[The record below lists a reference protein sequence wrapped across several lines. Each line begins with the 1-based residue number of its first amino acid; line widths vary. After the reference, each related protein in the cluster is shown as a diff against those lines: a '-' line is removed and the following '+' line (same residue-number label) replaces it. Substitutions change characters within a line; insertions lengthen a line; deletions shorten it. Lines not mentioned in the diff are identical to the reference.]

1 MTLRHLYYFLKPVMP
16 RRLQIELRRR
26 YAARLHREHAAV
38 WPIDVRA
45 AKARDGWRGWPDGK
59 RFALVLT
66 HDVDTAR
73 GHERCLELMEVEK
86 SLGFRSCFNL
96 VPKRYDVSSDLRKIL
111 VDNGF
116 EVGVHGLYHD
126 GRYFESKEEFDR
138 RAVHIN
144 RYLREWCA
152 VGFRAPSML
161 HNLEWIGELDIEY
174 DASTFDTDPFE
185 PQPDGVCTI
194 YPFRV
199 GVPDRGNGYIELP
212 YTLPQDFL
220 LFVLLGHKDTRVWK
234 KKLDWIAGQGGMALM
249 LTHPDYMLFNGCK
262 PGIETYPVDYYR
274 AFLEYVKSTYEGQYW
289 HALPRD
295 VASYVS
301 NSLGK

>member
-1 MTLRHLYYFLKPVMP
+1 
-16 RRLQIELRRR
+16 
-26 YAARLHREHAAV
+26 
-38 WPIDVRA
+38 
-45 AKARDGWRGWPDGK
+45 
-59 RFALVLT
+59 
-66 HDVDTAR
+66 
-73 GHERCLELMEVEK
+73 
-86 SLGFRSCFNL
+86 
-96 VPKRYDVSSDLRKIL
+96 
-111 VDNGF
+111 
-116 EVGVHGLYHD
+116 
-126 GRYFESKEEFDR
+126 
-138 RAVHIN
+138 
-144 RYLREWCA
+144 
-152 VGFRAPSML
+152 ML

-199 GVPDRGNGYIELP
+199 SVPDRGNGYIELP